1 VLAGL
6 AASAPAAELP
16 LVQGD
21 FHSRV
26 TCATGIAYQECRN
39 RIDRNAT
46 IECPGRKAFAGFRE
60 PGKKFHV
67 WCESRRESNTSV
79 G

>member
-1 VLAGL
+1 M
-6 AASAPAAELP
+6 
-16 LVQGD
+16 QGD

-26 TCATGIAYQECRN
+26 TCATGTAYQECRN